1 MDKEYVDKVIASI
14 KRLIE
19 ATSSEERTMI
29 TKAIPFS
36 EHTFTKEERSYIMN
50 SFPGYAVYYSKEI
63 SIPHTDEYM
72 TIFLLIGDK
81 ENDK

>member
-1 MDKEYVDKVIASI
+1 VDIEYLDKIIASI
-14 KRLIE
+14 NKLIE
-19 ATSSEERTMI
+19 ATLPSERVMI

-72 TIFLLIGDK
+72 SIFLLMRNEKHDK
-81 ENDK
+81 